1 MKSSNQRPSSLNTS
15 LRGDDMLGR
24 EKISRLLSGNL
35 SSNTGGLFG
44 GNIFDN
50 CSPGSLIGSLK
61 PFAEKP
67 ITTSNSFTTQMTSSG
82 IRMVG
87 EDDS

>member
-1 MKSSNQRPSSLNTS
+1 M
-15 LRGDDMLGR
+15 MGR
-24 EKISRLLSGNL
+24 KKISRLLSGNL
-35 SSNTGGLFG
+35 SNNSSGGLFG

-67 ITTSNSFTTQMTSSG
+67 ITTSNSFTTQMTTSG